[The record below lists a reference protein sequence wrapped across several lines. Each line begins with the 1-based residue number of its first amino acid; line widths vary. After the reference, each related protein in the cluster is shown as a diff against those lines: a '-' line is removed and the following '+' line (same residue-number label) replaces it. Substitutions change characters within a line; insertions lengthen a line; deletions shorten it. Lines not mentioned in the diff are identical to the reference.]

1 MDSGVK
7 KLLFVITQPVVGGAQ
22 KYVFDLARHFQA
34 SKEYNVSVAMGG
46 PAEGDLFKK
55 LSAEKIKT
63 HHLRFL
69 DREVKIFD
77 DFLLI
82 FELIKVL
89 KEERADI
96 VHLNSSKIG
105 LIGAV
110 SACLYNFRSNH
121 PAKIIFT
128 AHGWIFKEDLPSLT
142 RVAAIFLAWLSAK
155 FQDKIICVSQD
166 DFNQALKHKIAPPRK
181 LYVVHNAIAAGEK
194 FLNKDKAREEISKI
208 IGRSISSETI
218 AVINPGRLYATK
230 GLSYLIEAFNKI
242 KGELSDKEIILI
254 IFGDGPERENLKSQ
268 ITNLKISDSTFLAS
282 DVSNLTQYLKA
293 FDALVLSSTKE
304 GLPYSILEAGLAG
317 VPVVSTNVGGIG
329 EIIEN
334 EKNGLLVPAKNSEAL
349 TKAILD
355 LINNT
360 EKTGGYSAALKKT
373 VAKRFNF
380 QDMVERTEW
389 VYKI

>member
-22 KYVFDLARHFQA
+22 KYVFDLAANFQN
-34 SKEYNVSVAMGG
+34 SGKYDVSVAMGG

-63 HHLRFL
+63 HYLRFL
-69 DREVKIFD
+69 GREVNFFD

-82 FELIKVL
+82 FELIKIL
-89 KEERADI
+89 KEERPDI
-96 VHLNSSKIG
+96 IHLNSSKIG
-105 LIGAV
+105 LIGSLSAFFYNLV
-110 SACLYNFRSNH
+110 SKH
-121 PAKIIFT
+121 PVKVVFT
-128 AHGWIFKEDLPSLT
+128 AHGWIFKEDLSHLARWT
-142 RVAAIFLAWLSAK
+142 VIFLARLSAK
-155 FQDKIICVSQD
+155 FQDRIICVSQD

-181 LYVVHNAIAAGEK
+181 LCVVHNALETGKK
-194 FLNKDKAREEISKI
+194 FLNKDQARAEISKI
-208 IGRSISSETI
+208 IGRSIPSETI
-218 AVINPGRLYATK
+218 ALINPGRLYATK
-230 GLSYLIEAFNKI
+230 GLGYLIEAFNKV
-242 KGELSDKEIILI
+242 KKELSEKEIILI
-254 IFGDGPERENLKSQ
+254 IFGDGPERENIKYQISNIKLKEVV
-268 ITNLKISDSTFLAS
+268 FLAGDVS
-282 DVSNLTQYLKA
+282 DVSKYLKG

-317 VPVVSTNVGGIG
+317 APVVATNVGGIG

-334 EKNGLLVPAKNSEAL
+334 EKNGLLVPAKNFEAL
-349 TKAILD
+349 VKAILD

-360 EKTGGYSAALKKT
+360 EKTGSYSAALKKT